1 MMNQIAR
8 TAKQIGVAVRRR
20 RRALG
25 LSQNDLGSRAGLRQ
39 ATISTLESGEPGTRL
54 RTLVDVMA
62 ALELEVVIQKRSK
75 APKSIEELF

>member
-1 MMNQIAR
+1 MNQIAR
-8 TAKQIGVAVRRR
+8 TVKQIGVAVRRH

-25 LSQNDLGSRAGLRQ
+25 WSQSDLGSKAGLRQ

-54 RTLVDVMA
+54 RTLVNVMA
-62 ALELEVVIQKRSK
+62 ALELEMVIQDRSK

>member
-1 MMNQIAR
+1 MNQIAR
-8 TAKQIGVAVRRR
+8 TSKQIGAAMRRR

-25 LSQNDLGSRAGLRQ
+25 WSQSDLGSRAGLRQ
-39 ATISTLESGEPGTRL
+39 ATISTLESGEFGTRL

-62 ALELEVVIQKRSK
+62 ALELEVVIQDRSG

>member
-1 MMNQIAR
+1 MNQIAR
-8 TAKQIGVAVRRR
+8 TAKQVGVAVRRH

-25 LSQNDLGSRAGLRQ
+25 WSQSDLGSKAGLRQ

-54 RTLVDVMA
+54 RTLVAVMA
-62 ALELEVVIQKRSK
+62 ALELEMVIQDRSK

>member
-1 MMNQIAR
+1 MNQIAR
-8 TAKQIGVAVRRR
+8 TAKQVGVAVRRH

-25 LSQNDLGSRAGLRQ
+25 WSQSDLGSKAGLRQ

-62 ALELEVVIQKRSK
+62 ALDLEVVIRDRSK

>member
-1 MMNQIAR
+1 MNQIAR
-8 TAKQIGVAVRRR
+8 TAKQVGVAVRRR

-25 LSQNDLGSRAGLRQ
+25 LSQSDLGSRAGLRQ

-62 ALELEVVIQKRSK
+62 ALELEVVIQGRSK

>member
-1 MMNQIAR
+1 MNQIAR
-8 TAKQIGVAVRRR
+8 TAKQVGVAVRRR
-20 RRALG
+20 RHALG
-25 LSQNDLGSRAGLRQ
+25 WSQSELGSRASLRQ

-62 ALELEVVIQKRSK
+62 ALELELVIQDRSK

>member
-1 MMNQIAR
+1 MNQIAR
-8 TAKQIGVAVRRR
+8 TAKQVGVAVRRR

-25 LSQNDLGSRAGLRQ
+25 LSQSDLGSRAGLRQ

-62 ALELEVVIQKRSK
+62 ALELEVVIQERSK

>member
-1 MMNQIAR
+1 MNQIAR
-8 TAKQIGVAVRRR
+8 TAKQLGVAIRRR

-25 LSQNDLGSRAGLRQ
+25 LSQSDLGSRAGLRQ

-54 RTLVDVMA
+54 RTLVDVMT
-62 ALELEVVIQKRSK
+62 ALELEVVIQERSK

>member
-1 MMNQIAR
+1 MNQIAR
-8 TAKQIGVAVRRR
+8 TAKQIGVAMRRR

-25 LSQNDLGSRAGLRQ
+25 WSQSDLGSKAGLRQ
-39 ATISTLESGEPGTRL
+39 ATISTLESGSPGTRL

-62 ALELEVVIQKRSK
+62 ALELEVVIQDRSK

>member
-1 MMNQIAR
+1 MNQIAR
-8 TAKQIGVAVRRR
+8 TARQVGVAVRRR

-25 LSQNDLGSRAGLRQ
+25 WSQSDLGSKAGLRQ
-39 ATISTLESGEPGTRL
+39 ATISTLESGESGTRL

-62 ALELEVVIQKRSK
+62 ALELEMVIQDRSK

>member
-1 MMNQIAR
+1 MNQIAR
-8 TAKQIGVAVRRR
+8 TAKQVGVAVRRH

-25 LSQNDLGSRAGLRQ
+25 WSQSDLGSKAGLRQ

-62 ALELEVVIQKRSK
+62 ALELEVVIRDRSK

>member
-1 MMNQIAR
+1 MNQIAR
-8 TAKQIGVAVRRR
+8 TAKQVGVAVRRH

-25 LSQNDLGSRAGLRQ
+25 WSQSDLGSKAGLRQ

-62 ALELEVVIQKRSK
+62 ALELEMVIQDRSK